1 MRFSKVFGIDLP
13 RTGTTSLNIALNQL
27 GIASKH
33 FPFELYTNKNKS
45 LLNQYTGFVDSP
57 IPFMYKELDN
67 LYPQSGF
74 ILTTR
79 PIDGWLKSMKWLL
92 SEGRCIWEWKPEYDE
107 FHEKFF
113 GASTFKHEIYESFYY
128 SFHSQ
133 VFEYFKGRDDF
144 LVLDI
149 NVGYGYKELCNFLDV
164 PVVDMQ
170 YPRGNESRQARW
182 LQHLAYRTGQD
193 GKPIGKAMRRLDHY
207 FQRIQNLIVKY

>member
-1 MRFSKVFGIDLP
+1 MRFSKVFGIGLP

-27 GIASKH
+27 EIASKH
-33 FPFELYTNKNKS
+33 FPFELYTNNNQL
-45 LLNQYTGFVDSP
+45 LLNQYTGFVDNP
-57 IPFMYKELDN
+57 IPFMYKELDTS
-67 LYPQSGF
+67 YPQSGF

-92 SEGRCIWEWKPEYDE
+92 SEGHSIWEWKPEYDE

-113 GASTFKHEIYESFYY
+113 GASTFNHEIYESFYY

-149 NVGYGYKELCNFLDV
+149 SVGYGYKELCNFLDV

-170 YPRGNESRQARW
+170 YPRGNETRQARW
-182 LQHLAYRTGQD
+182 LQRLAYRTGQD
-193 GKPIGKAMRRLDHY
+193 GKPIGKTIRRLDHY
-207 FQRIQNLIVKY
+207 FQRIQNLIIKY